1 MEALKTKDVPDLEC
15 CYTFSTIRVTLQ
27 ACVSSEDSQVEHK
40 PLETHEK
47 FMVDDPKLRDQ
58 TCSSPLM

>member
-1 MEALKTKDVPDLEC
+1 MEALKTKDVPDLG
-15 CYTFSTIRVTLQ
+15 CYTFSAIRVMLQ
-27 ACVSSEDSQVEHK
+27 ACVSSDDSQVEHK